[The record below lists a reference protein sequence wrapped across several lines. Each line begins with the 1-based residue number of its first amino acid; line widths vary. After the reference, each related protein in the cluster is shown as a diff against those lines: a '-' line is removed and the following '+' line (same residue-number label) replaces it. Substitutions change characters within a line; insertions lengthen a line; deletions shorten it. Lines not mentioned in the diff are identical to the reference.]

1 MENRKN
7 KGGRGSTPL
16 DHQNATHNGYRS
28 ANKKPLTSPPKS
40 SPFSL
45 VREDELGNI
54 TRTDTEILNYL
65 NRHDGVTQADLIRS
79 LLPLSGEAYLH
90 SRIKTLAARGL
101 VLKERRDGTNTRY
114 LSLTP
119 AGRATSEAVYG

>member
-1 MENRKN
+1 M
-7 KGGRGSTPL
+7 
-16 DHQNATHNGYRS
+16 
-28 ANKKPLTSPPKS
+28 
-40 SPFSL
+40 
-45 VREDELGNI
+45 GNI